1 MRILVLGGT
10 RFLGRAIVERALE
23 RGDHVTLFH
32 RGAAGDPFPEVDH
45 VFGDR
50 AHDLDRLGVATWDA
64 VFDTSGFVPRIVR
77 LAAGR
82 LAGRTAHYSFAST
95 ISVYADPVARGAD
108 ESAPLATLADPNTE
122 DVASAYG
129 ALKAAC
135 EREVD
140 AIFGERAL
148 SARLGLLVGPFDYTD
163 RFPYWVRRLP
173 QGGDVLIPDAP
184 RDPLQFVDARDVA
197 AFLLAAAEAGRGG
210 ACNVTGPDT
219 PLDFGTFLER
229 CRAALGVDVAWAPV
243 DVAFLVEH
251 GVSGWMDVP
260 LWLPEPSGI
269 LDVDCA
275 RARAFGLRCR
285 PLEDTVRDTARWLA
299 SRGAAPAS
307 PSLTPARERE
317 LLEAWRARAG
327 GSPGGPASHSP
338 SAGLSSKV

>member
-95 ISVYADPVARGAD
+95 IS
-108 ESAPLATLADPNTE
+108 
-122 DVASAYG
+122 G

-307 PSLTPARERE
+307 PSLTPARARE